1 MSTTDILSSSTC
13 VCQVR
18 GGIDPIRSAFGTYA
32 GGLAN
37 SLPPKIFRKTIEA
50 FVRTFLII
58 DNPVRCAYRLRT
70 REVTLGGVPTNVCKR
85 YRYDCRDWSK
95 IFSIR
100 CRALSGSLDTDFRIE
115 SDTVTSPTTIT
126 PTMPSPTWGV
136 HLTP

>member
-70 REVTLGGVPTNVCKR
+70 REVTLGVFPRTFASGIA
-85 YRYDCRDWSK
+85 K
-95 IFSIR
+95 IVQIGRRF
-100 CRALSGSLDTDFRIE
+100 FRF
-115 SDTVTSPTTIT
+115 DA
-126 PTMPSPTWGV
+126 G
-136 HLTP
+136 L

>member
-70 REVTLGGVPTNVCKR
+70 REVTHGGCSHERLQAVSLR
-85 YRYDCRDWSK
+85 
-95 IFSIR
+95 
-100 CRALSGSLDTDFRIE
+100 LSRLVEDFFD
-115 SDTVTSPTTIT
+115 S
-126 PTMPSPTWGV
+126 MPGFER
-136 HLTP
+136 